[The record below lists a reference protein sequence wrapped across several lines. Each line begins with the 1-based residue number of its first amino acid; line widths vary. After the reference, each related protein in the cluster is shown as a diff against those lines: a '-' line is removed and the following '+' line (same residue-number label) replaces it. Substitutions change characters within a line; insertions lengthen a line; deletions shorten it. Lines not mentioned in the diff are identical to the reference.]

1 MSKGRLEAFS
11 DGVIAVIITIM
22 VLEIKPPPSP
32 SGAALVSAAPA
43 FLTYLLSFVFVG
55 IYWNNHHH
63 LLHAVHHINGSILW
77 ANLHLLFWLSLAPF
91 VTAWLGQNYLAP
103 LPVAAYGGVLLCA
116 AVAYFVLTR
125 VLLSVH
131 GKDSQLAKALG
142 NDFKGKVS
150 MGIYASGIPLAFVH
164 PLLSCLLY
172 ILVAIMWLVPDR
184 RIERVLTN
192 ASN

>member
-91 VTAWLGQNYLAP
+91 VTAWMGQNYLAP

-131 GKDSQLAKALG
+131 GKDSPLATALG
-142 NDFKGKVS
+142 NYFKGKGWIS
-150 MGIYASGIPLAFVH
+150 LSPSPTPPPLLH
-164 PLLSCLLY
+164 PLPSSPLPL
-172 ILVAIMWLVPDR
+172 
-184 RIERVLTN
+184 
-192 ASN
+192 

>member
-22 VLEIKPPPSP
+22 VLEMKPPPSP
-32 SGAALVSAAPA
+32 SAAALVSAAPA

-91 VTAWLGQNYLAP
+91 VTAWMGQNHLAP
-103 LPVAAYGGVLLCA
+103 VPVAAYGGVLLCT

-131 GKDSQLAKALG
+131 GKDSKLAKALG

-150 MGIYASGIPLAFVH
+150 MFIYAAVIPLAFVH
-164 PLLSCLLY
+164 PLLACLLY
-172 ILVAIMWLVPDR
+172 VLVAIMWLVPDR
-184 RIERVLTN
+184 RIEKVLTE
-192 ASN
+192 A